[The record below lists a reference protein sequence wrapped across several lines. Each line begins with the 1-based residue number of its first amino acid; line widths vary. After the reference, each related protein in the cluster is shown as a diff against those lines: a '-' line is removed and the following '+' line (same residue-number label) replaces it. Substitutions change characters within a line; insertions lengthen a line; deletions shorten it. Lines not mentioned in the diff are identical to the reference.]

1 MRKTQVTGVEEDQ
14 QGIAASNDAGSLS
27 IRVQTTNLEAQL
39 NMPLSQKLDS
49 DSQTELVHL
58 NIKNLLIKQSIN
70 NIKK

>member
-1 MRKTQVTGVEEDQ
+1 VRKTQVTGVEEDQ

-39 NMPLSQKLDS
+39 NIALSQKLDS
-49 DSQTELVHL
+49 DSQTELVHQ

-70 NIKK
+70 NVKK

>member
-1 MRKTQVTGVEEDQ
+1 VRKTQVTGVEEDQ

-39 NMPLSQKLDS
+39 NIALSQKLDS
-49 DSQTELVHL
+49 DSQTELVHQ